1 MKCRKHSDETVANM
15 VALRSKGHSIREV
28 RALAKVRGL
37 GAVHTYVKDVP
48 LPFGPLKR
56 GPRKKIAFNVCKTLQ
71 DQGLGVRAIARKIGC
86 APSAVS
92 RTLKTGKAAA

>member
-1 MKCRKHSDETVANM
+1 MARRLPDEKIATAK
-15 VALRSKGHSIREV
+15 ALRAAGHSISEV
-28 RALAKVRGL
+28 VALAKVSRGRAHEYTK
-37 GAVHTYVKDVP
+37 GIQ

-56 GPRKKIAFNVCKTLQ
+56 GPKKKIAFNVCKELA
-71 DQGLGVRAIARKIGC
+71 DQGLGVRAIARRLGC